1 MNISRAEQS
10 VIKYNQEQY
19 RLDQARLE
27 KQQTEE
33 YAKKIEERR
42 VDQMIAER
50 VSRNFR
56 LDLDKGRHIE
66 ILFDPNI
73 VTYGETKRWNELKV
87 YMELKYPDLYLGG
100 IGDLTVEWIPIGSQF
115 KVTEYDGSESIEYR
129 DSENW
134 LIA

>member
-56 LDLDKGRHIE
+56 LDLDKGRHI
-66 ILFDPNI
+66 
-73 VTYGETKRWNELKV
+73 
-87 YMELKYPDLYLGG
+87 DL
-100 IGDLTVEWIPIGSQF
+100 EC
-115 KVTEYDGSESIEYR
+115 
-129 DSENW
+129 
-134 LIA
+134 